1 MGRADWPEH
10 VDWGSGMSAP
20 AVRSPQRGEIW
31 WTHFH
36 SDPPGKNR
44 AAIIVSQ
51 NGRNNH
57 PRADSVLAIPLS
69 ASIQKPA
76 PWHLVLRAG
85 ETGLR
90 EDSVAWAENIATVSK
105 LQLVEPVSGHRSLT
119 HTQVCR
125 LVGLVR
131 VAMGCAE

>member
-1 MGRADWPEH
+1 
-10 VDWGSGMSAP
+10 MSADAMRTP
-20 AVRSPQRGEIW
+20 LRGEIW
-31 WTHFH
+31 WAHFH
-36 SDPPGKNR
+36 TDPPGKNR
-44 AAIIVSQ
+44 PAVIVST
-51 NGRNNH
+51 NGRNSH
-57 PRADSVLAIPLS
+57 PRADTVLAIPLS
-69 ASIQKPA
+69 ISTHKLG
-76 PWHLVLRAG
+76 PWHLLLRAG